1 MMLLQAGQLGL
12 YRKDSIWTDM
22 LPPEMYAGCTLWAD
36 GTDTSTLLDSTG
48 GSPVTT
54 DGAPVLIALNK
65 INPLNCFRGS
75 ASDVKPQLKIPA
87 VNGKSALAFINN
99 AAVTTTASDGVSE
112 VAASAL
118 LTATIKLIVVAVRV
132 NAVPSDSGSYNNAMI
147 LGVRGWLG
155 LHYYSTGAS
164 TCAAVGINYDQNGPQ
179 EATVA
184 FAKGAWVILTM
195 SQQSN
200 QLRVRVNGGAWAT
213 TASLATGDMSLP
225 MRLCEQ
231 SISGGSHDIELAH
244 IATFNTT
251 QTDPAISAV
260 ERWIANDLGITP
272 WW

>member
-1 MMLLQAGQLGL
+1 MDARSIIIDLMASGYTRNQIAKQARITAAAVSHILNG
-12 YRKDSIWTDM
+12 K
-22 LPPEMYAGCTLWAD
+22 
-36 GTDTSTLLDSTG
+36 TSTVHRQTL
-48 GSPVTT
+48 
-54 DGAPVLIALNK
+54 
-65 INPLNCFRGS
+65 F
-75 ASDVKPQLKIPA
+75 
-87 VNGKSALAFINN
+87 
-99 AAVTTTASDGVSE
+99 
-112 VAASAL
+112 
-118 LTATIKLIVVAVRV
+118 
-132 NAVPSDSGSYNNAMI
+132 
-147 LGVRGWLG
+147 G

-213 TASLATGDMSLP
+213 TASLATKDMSLP

-244 IATFNTT
+244 IATFNTA
-251 QTDPAISAV
+251 QTDAAISAV
-260 ERWIANDLGITP
+260 EHWIANDLGITP